1 MSKPFNWIA
10 VGLPLLLIVVSAPSL
25 VAAAPAGSASAE
37 QERLIVVARSD
48 AVYDQL
54 RLAAQ
59 QAGASIVKDMRE
71 SGMLVV
77 RGTAAAKAQIQAT
90 GLSKAVAKDH
100 IEKLVPNDSARA
112 DLTNSSGSH
121 VRTALAPDASQAVA
135 RERSVRADPAFAL
148 PGLMW
153 SIDRIRAPE
162 AWRATTGSPRVMVG
176 VADTGLDFTHAELGP
191 QVARV
196 VDFTTTE
203 DPPICKTFFP
213 NPINGDPTGIG
224 DEDLAAQLGGP
235 ETTDWNGHGSWIGGN
250 IAAAL
255 DGEGINGI
263 APDVKLVSL
272 KISQW
277 CGSAYDS
284 TIMDA
289 FTYAGANHIDIVNI
303 SFGGYLD
310 LSDPDQMAI
319 WAMYNEVVHKVRAQ
333 GTLIVAAT
341 GNEHTRVG
349 AAGLV
354 LSHGTLTVPGT
365 APKDFRDEFG
375 HFEVPGG
382 VPGVIDVSS
391 TANVVVPPS
400 AVCPAGTA
408 DGSNAVCKPTSDRHQ
423 ASGQGLQNQLA
434 YYSNYG
440 PRIDVAGPGGARK
453 FNVPAADRGG
463 TPGFPVTTADGFT
476 AFEAFSTTSNWA
488 VQIPCFTLT
497 LPGFR
502 ADQCYSTIQGTSM
515 ATPHVSAAAA
525 LIASTNASA
534 RGNPAL
540 LQRLLKSSARH
551 LTGNQTR
558 VLDPQDRSK
567 GDLSGGP
574 CVTGYCHLGGE
585 AVSDAEAYGAGLVD
599 AARAVGR

>member
-1 MSKPFNWIA
+1 MSKPFTRIA
-10 VGLPLLLIVVSAPSL
+10 VGLLLLLTLVSAPSL
-25 VAAAPAGSASAE
+25 AAAAPGGSAAAE

-59 QAGASIVKDMRE
+59 QAGASIVKDLRE

-77 RGTAAAKAQIQAT
+77 RGSSAAKARIQAS
-90 GLSKAVAKDH
+90 GLSKAVARDH

-112 DLTNSSGSH
+112 ELTNTAGFRT
-121 VRTALAPDASQAVA
+121 RTALAADASQAVA

-162 AWRATTGSPRVMVG
+162 AWRTTTGSPRVMVG
-176 VADTGLDFTHAELGP
+176 VADTGLDFTHVELAP
-191 QVARV
+191 QVASV

-203 DPPICKTFFP
+203 DPPICSTFFS
-213 NPINGDPTGIG
+213 NPITGDPTGIG
-224 DEDLAAQLGGP
+224 DKELAAQFGGP

-255 DGEGINGI
+255 DREGTNGI
-263 APDVKLVSL
+263 APNVKLVSL

-289 FTYAGANHIDIVNI
+289 FTYAGTHHIDIVNI

-310 LSDPDQMAI
+310 LSDPDQTAI
-319 WAMYNEVVHKVRAQ
+319 WVMYNQVVQKVRGQ
-333 GTLIVAAT
+333 GTLIVAAA
-341 GNEHTRVG
+341 GNEHARIG
-349 AAGLV
+349 PAGVV

-365 APKDFRDEFG
+365 APKDFDDEFG
-375 HFEVPGG
+375 HFEVPSG

-391 TANVVVPPS
+391 TGNVVVPPS
-400 AVCPAGTA
+400 AVCAAGTA

-423 ASGQGLQNQLA
+423 ASGQGLPNQLA

-440 PRIDVAGPGGARK
+440 PRIDLAGPGGARK

-463 TPGFPVTTADGFT
+463 TPGFPVTTADGFA
-476 AFEAFSTTSNWA
+476 AFEDFSTTSNWA
-488 VQIPCFTLT
+488 VQVPCVTLS
-497 LPGFR
+497 LPGFP

-515 ATPHVSAAAA
+515 ATPHVSAVAA
-525 LIASTNASA
+525 LIASANASA
-534 RGNPAL
+534 RGKPVVL
-540 LQRLLKSSARH
+540 ERLLKASARH
-551 LTGNQTR
+551 VTGNQTR
-558 VLDPQDRSK
+558 VLDPNDRSK
-567 GDLSGGP
+567 GDLSGAP
-574 CVTGYCHLGGE
+574 CVTGYCHLGGQ
-585 AVSDAEAYGAGLVD
+585 AVADAEAYGAGLID
-599 AARAVGR
+599 AARAVNR